1 MTLAEG
7 LDERQDAGGTHGRR
21 RGLGSVAFAYIGLF
35 VVLAGVVGWLV
46 TQEEAGAPASG
57 EYPKVEVAIERTST
71 APPTAPTPI
80 ERPRAPEPAPQPR
93 PVDLPPPVP
102 PPAPVVQ
109 PAPEPP
115 PLSLNGKVTLATA
128 PAPGLVEDTPAGPL
142 PRVARDGRQPWQV
155 YARPFDLS
163 DRRPRVSILVTEL
176 GLSSA
181 ATEAAIQRLPGA
193 VSLAFVPFAERLS
206 SWIDQARSG
215 GHEVLLTLPMEP
227 ITYPRDDP
235 GPQTLLTSLSDR
247 ENLQRLEWVMSRVT
261 GYVGMVSFMG
271 SRFTTNP
278 VTLRPVLTAL
288 KSRGLLY
295 VDNQPGTRSIAP
307 GVARDIGLPH
317 GATDRFI
324 DDVATR
330 AAIDEQLAAL
340 EAIAREKG
348 AALGVGSPYPVT
360 LDRIAQWAPTLASK
374 GIALA
379 PVSAVVRR
387 P

>member
-1 MTLAEG
+1 M
-7 LDERQDAGGTHGRR
+7 
-21 RGLGSVAFAYIGLF
+21 
-35 VVLAGVVGWLV
+35 
-46 TQEEAGAPASG
+46 
-57 EYPKVEVAIERTST
+57 
-71 APPTAPTPI
+71 
-80 ERPRAPEPAPQPR
+80 
-93 PVDLPPPVP
+93 
-102 PPAPVVQ
+102 Q

-115 PLSLNGKVTLATA
+115 PLSPNGKVTLATA

-295 VDNQPGTRSIAP
+295 VDSQPGTRSVAP

-348 AALGVGSPYPVT
+348 TALGVGSPYPVT

>member
-1 MTLAEG
+1 
-7 LDERQDAGGTHGRR
+7 
-21 RGLGSVAFAYIGLF
+21 
-35 VVLAGVVGWLV
+35 
-46 TQEEAGAPASG
+46 
-57 EYPKVEVAIERTST
+57 
-71 APPTAPTPI
+71 
-80 ERPRAPEPAPQPR
+80 
-93 PVDLPPPVP
+93 
-102 PPAPVVQ
+102 
-109 PAPEPP
+109 
-115 PLSLNGKVTLATA
+115 
-128 PAPGLVEDTPAGPL
+128 L

-295 VDNQPGTRSIAP
+295 VDNQPGTRSVAP

-317 GATDRFI
+317 GTTDRFI